1 MTPSGLGARGSG
13 LGARGSPGSP
23 GASPTDARQ
32 IGALLRAAAAAAV
45 GLLCAGPLG
54 DCGAAA
60 ALRVAVEPAGGDMA
74 KPPPDSELLLRAE
87 ALAVASASMA
97 LALLAGAFQGAHAA
111 ALRSQEPRGRR
122 FRPQSADPP
131 EDELSEDQL
140 LQLAL
145 APSPGGSEC

>member
-1 MTPSGLGARGSG
+1 MGP
-13 LGARGSPGSP
+13 
-23 GASPTDARQ
+23 
-32 IGALLRAAAAAAV
+32 LLRAAAAAAAAAAAC
-45 GLLCAGPLG
+45 LLCAGLLG

-60 ALRVAVEPAGGDMA
+60 LRVVVEPPGPLGDG
-74 KPPPDSELLLRAE
+74 DGDGDGSELLRRAE

-111 ALRSQEPRGRR
+111 ALRSPRGRW
-122 FRPQSADPP
+122 FRPGASTDPGSG
-131 EDELSEDQL
+131 SEDHL

>member
-1 MTPSGLGARGSG
+1 M
-13 LGARGSPGSP
+13 
-23 GASPTDARQ
+23 
-32 IGALLRAAAAAAV
+32 GALLRAAAAAAAA
-45 GLLCAGPLG
+45 GLLCAGALG

-60 ALRVAVEPAGGDMA
+60 ALRVVVEPAGGDLA

-111 ALRSQEPRGRR
+111 ALRSPRGRW
-122 FRPQSADPP
+122 FRPGASTDPGSG
-131 EDELSEDQL
+131 SEDQL

-145 APSPGGSEC
+145 APSPGGSDSEC